1 MNLRRLFR
9 KIYGIELPIKGGTGD
24 SIDDAIVIDRVSTI
38 DSIKIEEQAL
48 DLMHDLNDYDY
59 ELVELESI
67 NKQKSTYDKYTMKL
81 QCQHTKRIFLKTYY
95 FDITNCR
102 IIDLKMI

>member
-9 KIYGIELPIKGGTGD
+9 KVYGIELPIKGGTGD
-24 SIDDAIVIDRVSTI
+24 SLDNAIVIFGVSTI
-38 DSIKIEEQAL
+38 DSINIEEQVL

-67 NKQKSTYDKYTMKL
+67 NKGKYTYDKYVMKL
-81 QCQHTKRIFLKTYY
+81 QCQHTKRILLKTYY

-102 IIDLKMI
+102 LMDLKMD

>member
-9 KIYGIELPIKGGTGD
+9 KTYGIELPIKGGTGD

-38 DSIKIEEQAL
+38 DSIKIEEQVL
-48 DLMHDLNDYDY
+48 DLIHDLQDYDY
-59 ELVELESI
+59 ELVSLESI
-67 NKQKSTYDKYTMKL
+67 NNEKSTYNMYTMKL
-81 QCQHTKRIFLKTYY
+81 QCQHTKRIFIKTYY

-102 IIDLKMI
+102 IMDLKMI